1 VLGEVGQHREKL
13 SELSELG
20 VDQFSLYLM
29 HDDPEG
35 TIDAYRQY
43 IIGQV

>member
-1 VLGEVGQHREKL
+1 
-13 SELSELG
+13 

-35 TIDAYRQY
+35 TIDAYAKDV
-43 IIGQV
+43 IGRV